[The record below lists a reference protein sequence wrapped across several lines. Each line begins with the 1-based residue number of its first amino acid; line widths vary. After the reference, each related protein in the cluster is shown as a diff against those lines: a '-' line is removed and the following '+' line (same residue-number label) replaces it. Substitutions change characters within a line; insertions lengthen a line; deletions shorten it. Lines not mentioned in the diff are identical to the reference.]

1 MRLLICIIS
10 IIFVS
15 CQGKKT
21 ETAQEKPAAKRVQAV
36 TDSNTLQDAPSKE
49 EPAVE
54 TESQV
59 AASAQIGN
67 DCFAEVCIE
76 LRNHNPSAK
85 TFEIHMLNSVPVAGF
100 QCDLPGIK
108 INKANG
114 GRLNENGFEVS
125 NSESRILAF
134 SMQAKVIPEGEG
146 VLTEISYENPG
157 NEVCMTEIIFAG
169 IGGVK
174 VSNNTPGCMSLN

>member
-1 MRLLICIIS
+1 MRLLICILS
-10 IIFVS
+10 IIVIS

-21 ETAQEKPAAKRVQAV
+21 ETAQDEPSAEIVQTV
-36 TDSNTLQDAPSKE
+36 TETKTSQDAPVKE
-49 EPAVE
+49 NSAVE
-54 TESQV
+54 KKTPVV
-59 AASAQIGN
+59 AGGLAEGE
-67 DCFAEVCIE
+67 CGAEVCIE
-76 LRNHNPSAK
+76 LRNHNPSSK
-85 TFEIHMLNSVPVAGF
+85 TFEIHMLNTVPVAGF

-114 GRLNENGFEVS
+114 GRLIESGLEAS
-125 NSESRILAF
+125 NSDSRILAF

-174 VSNNTPGCMSLN
+174 ISNNTPGCMSLN